1 MKDVICP
8 LDGQPCEKDCPD
20 RYTDYPGGGC
30 VLTTVQE
37 LGMKIID
44 LGHGNI
50 GMMFIFR
57 NSKSQTG
64 KASLLAYIEAM
75 DEEKDGRMLR
85 QLDAILYRYFEK
97 KEGPKN
103 DQ

>member
-1 MKDVICP
+1 MSD
-8 LDGQPCEKDCPD
+8 
-20 RYTDYPGGGC
+20 
-30 VLTTVQE
+30 VLTVW
-37 LGMKIID
+37 LLI
-44 LGHGNI
+44 LLVL
-50 GMMFIFR
+50 
-57 NSKSQTG
+57 
-64 KASLLAYIEAM
+64 SLVCNLAYIEAM

>member
-30 VLTTVQE
+30 ALTTAQE

-44 LGHGNI
+44 
-50 GMMFIFR
+50 FR
-57 NSKSQTG
+57 NSKSH
-64 KASLLAYIEAM
+64 M
-75 DEEKDGRMLR
+75 EKERGYSNERET
-85 QLDAILYRYFEK
+85 A
-97 KEGPKN
+97 
-103 DQ
+103 

>member
-1 MKDVICP
+1 MK
-8 LDGQPCEKDCPD
+8 
-20 RYTDYPGGGC
+20 T
-30 VLTTVQE
+30 
-37 LGMKIID
+37 
-44 LGHGNI
+44 
-50 GMMFIFR
+50 
-57 NSKSQTG
+57 QTG